1 LVDRS
6 LLKPVVIKIDEI
18 YIPLAL
24 RKPVDAQKVQT
35 IAESIAEIGQQ
46 TPILVRPDKGRY
58 VLVSGL
64 HRLEACKAL
73 GETTIIA
80 NLVQARKH

>member
-1 LVDRS
+1 MSD
-6 LLKPVVIKIDEI
+6 LKPVRIKISDI

-24 RKPVDAQKVQT
+24 RKPADPKKVEAL
-35 IAESIAEIGQQ
+35 AESIAETGQQ
-46 TPILVRPDKGRY
+46 VPISVREDKARY

-73 GETTIIA
+73 GETTIITYV
-80 NLVQARKH
+80 VQAKKF

>member
-1 LVDRS
+1 MR
-6 LLKPVVIKIDEI
+6 PIVIDIDKI

-24 RKPVDAQKVQT
+24 RKQPVDAEKVQA
-35 IAESIAEIGQQ
+35 IAENIAEAGLQ
-46 TPILVRPDKGRY
+46 TPISVREDVDRY

-73 GETTIIA
+73 GEKTIAVYI
-80 NLVQARKH
+80 VQARKF